1 MRAFGTGSPAGLCD
15 VMSRFYGRAF
25 ACPFKFCPVMKEN
38 SHSQSLCPDILR
50 HSIDSSGHS
59 LRSSLPESSLLPV
72 RLAYQQCFCGH
83 CVPFLAELP
92 RFENSQN
99 VKCRLLTRLSW
110 TWSLEIS
117 HSS

>member
-1 MRAFGTGSPAGLCD
+1 ILSCDERKIVILTSFVLTFCDIRLTAPAT
-15 VMSRFYGRAF
+15 
-25 ACPFKFCPVMKEN
+25 P
-38 SHSQSLCPDILR
+38 
-50 HSIDSSGHS
+50 

-99 VKCRLLTRLSW
+99 VKMTVTNPAFLDMESLDLAFLKEGGLSGA
-110 TWSLEIS
+110 L
-117 HSS
+117 